1 MWVEFVG
8 SLLCSAVVIS
18 PAFIVNFQG
27 NQCRKE
33 SHFVFSF
40 GSGGAG
46 GAAGV
51 PVTPYAGDP
60 SAGPVASAAMYGRGA
75 PTPGKAKWFF
85 LGISLENG
93 LK

>member
-18 PAFIVNFQG
+18 PAFIVNFPRQPMSK
-27 NQCRKE
+27 RK
-33 SHFVFSF
+33 SFCISF
-40 GSGGAG
+40 GSG